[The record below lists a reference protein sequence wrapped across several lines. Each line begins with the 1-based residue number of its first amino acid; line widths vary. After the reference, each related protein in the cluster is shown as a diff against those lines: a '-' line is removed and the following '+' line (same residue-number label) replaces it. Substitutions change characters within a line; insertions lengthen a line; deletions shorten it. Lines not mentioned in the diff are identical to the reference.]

1 MVEVIAGDAAVSK
14 ERAVDVIAG
23 DEAVSTERE
32 VHDGDIGLG
41 EYGSPTLCVAY
52 PALCVR
58 KDTLSVG
65 NPTAEPE
72 PYSFAPAAYSAS
84 RRRRSSRFGIGGAA
98 KRGNPEPV
106 PKHCAMTW

>member
-1 MVEVIAGDAAVSK
+1 V
-14 ERAVDVIAG
+14 VDVIAG
-23 DEAVSTERE
+23 GAAVSKDRE
-32 VHDGDIGLG
+32 VHGGDVGLG
-41 EYGSPTLCVAY
+41 EYGPPTLCVAY

-72 PYSFAPAAYSAS
+72 PYSFAPSAYSAS

-98 KRGNPEPV
+98 KRRNPNSV
-106 PKHCAMTW
+106 PKHCAMIW